1 MLDVFV
7 DVDDQEVAMQRIVVG
22 VDGSHGA
29 QVALRWAIDEA
40 RRRGAALEVVHAW
53 HVPYL
58 AGSTYVP
65 VPAFDVGAFEAS
77 ERAVLDHAVDAED
90 TTGVDVTRVLG
101 CDSAARTLLHAAK
114 GADLLVVGT
123 RGRGGFAGLL
133 LGSVSHA
140 VAQHAPCAVVVVPSE
155 PMS

>member
-1 MLDVFV
+1 MEHF
-7 DVDDQEVAMQRIVVG
+7 VVG
-22 VDGSHGA
+22 VDGSHGS
-29 QVALRWAIDEA
+29 QVALQWAIEEA
-40 RRRGAALEVVHAW
+40 RRHAAALEVVHAW

-65 VPAFDVGAFEAS
+65 VPAFDLSTIETS

-90 TTGVDVTRVLG
+90 VSGVMVTRALV
-101 CDSAARTLLHAAK
+101 CDTAARALLDSAK

-133 LGSVSHA
+133 LGSVSQV
-140 VAQHAPCAVVVVPSE
+140 VAQHAPCPVVVVPPE
-155 PMS
+155 PAK